1 MKIAITGHR
10 PERLNGHEQEIRDW
24 IDEFLLKNEVTVMYN
39 GMADGVDQICAKS
52 AVKNRIPLIICY
64 PYPLIICYPYKRISF
79 NPLEESLMDNAEE
92 INFISKEYSKQSYY
106 IRDKYMVDHCD
117 ILLAVWDGKK
127 VGGTWLTVK
136 YAQSIGKEIIF
147 FPQSVLTSC

>member
-10 PERLNGHEQEIRDW
+10 PERLNGHAQEIRNW
-24 IDEFLLKNEVTVMYN
+24 IDEFLLKNEVTAMYN
-39 GMADGVDQICAKS
+39 GMAQGVDQICAKS

-64 PYPLIICYPYKRISF
+64 PYKRISF
-79 NPLEESLMDNAEE
+79 NPLEEFLMDNAEE

-117 ILLAVWDGKK
+117 VLLAVWYGKK

-147 FPQSVLTSC
+147 FPQSILTSC

>member
-10 PERLNGHEQEIRDW
+10 PERLNGHEQEIRNW
-24 IDEFLLKNEVTVMYN
+24 IDEFLLKNKVTAMYN
-39 GMADGVDQICAKS
+39 GMAQGVDQICAKS

-64 PYPLIICYPYKRISF
+64 PYKRTSF
-79 NPLEESLMDNAEE
+79 HPLEEFLMDNATE
-92 INFISKEYSKQSYY
+92 IKFISKEYSKQSYY

-117 ILLAVWDGKK
+117 VLLAVWDGKK

>member
-24 IDEFLLKNEVTVMYN
+24 IDEFLLKNEVTAMYN
-39 GMADGVDQICAKS
+39 GMAQGVDQICAKS

-64 PYPLIICYPYKRISF
+64 PYKIILC
-79 NPLEESLMDNAEE
+79 NPLEKFLMENVEE

-117 ILLAVWDGKK
+117 VLLAVWDGKK
-127 VGGTWLTVK
+127 VGGTWLTIK
-136 YAQSIGKEIIF
+136 YAQSLGKEIIF

>member
-10 PERLNGHEQEIRDW
+10 PERLNGHEQEIRNW
-24 IDEFLLKNEVTVMYN
+24 IDEFLLKNEVTAMYN
-39 GMADGVDQICAKS
+39 GMAQGVDQICAKS

-64 PYPLIICYPYKRISF
+64 PYKRISF
-79 NPLEESLMDNAEE
+79 NPLEEFLMDNAEE

-117 ILLAVWDGKK
+117 VLLAVWDGEKS
-127 VGGTWLTVK
+127 GGTWITIE
-136 YAQSIGKEIIF
+136 YAQKIGKPIIF
-147 FPQSVLTSC
+147 YPKERLRG

>member
-10 PERLNGHEQEIRDW
+10 PERLNGHEQEIRNW
-24 IDEFLLKNEVTVMYN
+24 IDEFLT
-39 GMADGVDQICAKS
+39 GVKINDS
-52 AVKNRIPLIICY
+52 GIIY
-64 PYPLIICYPYKRISF
+64 LH
-79 NPLEESLMDNAEE
+79 ED
-92 INFISKEYSKQSYY
+92 INNKYCQYYTENYSKQSYY

-117 ILLAVWDGKK
+117 VLLAVWDGKK

-147 FPQSVLTSC
+147 FPQSILTSC